1 MKKVLLDKTRKKV
14 VRAAVTVVTGCVKEL
29 QARGFSTRVCDGVVD
44 CRDLSD
50 ESSCSYCPDNHIHC
64 GAGKFCIP
72 VERRCNGKND
82 CPDGSDEKGCCKY
95 MLSMLLLWLCF
106 VRYHV

>member
-1 MKKVLLDKTRKKV
+1 
-14 VRAAVTVVTGCVKEL
+14 
-29 QARGFSTRVCDGVVD
+29 
-44 CRDLSD
+44 
-50 ESSCSYCPDNHIHC
+50 
-64 GAGKFCIP
+64 